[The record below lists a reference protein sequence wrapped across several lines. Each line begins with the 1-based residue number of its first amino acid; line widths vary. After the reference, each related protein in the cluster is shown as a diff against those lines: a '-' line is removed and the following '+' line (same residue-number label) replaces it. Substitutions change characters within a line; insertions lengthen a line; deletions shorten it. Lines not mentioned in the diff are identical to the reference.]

1 MREREGEGPGDVPRG
16 EACPLLYGSDVNP
29 PGNAVPS
36 RGDPPGRPCGRW
48 RLGDGMAWVGKRE
61 ERKMKGV
68 GDGGKWWMNKVKVV
82 KVTEW
87 NKKVRGR
94 ERCRER
100 HQTL

>member
-1 MREREGEGPGDVPRG
+1 
-16 EACPLLYGSDVNP
+16 
-29 PGNAVPS
+29 
-36 RGDPPGRPCGRW
+36 
-48 RLGDGMAWVGKRE
+48 MAWVGKRE

-100 HQTL
+100 HHNTLTV